1 MRLLSLEHILQIHI
15 LLIKETGGSNGV
27 RDLGRLES
35 VIASQSQF
43 VFGEELY
50 SGFYEKSAAI
60 IKGII
65 ADHPFVDGNKRTA
78 MLAGLTFLGANN
90 IHFLG
95 KKGSI
100 ENYAVKIAVEHLTIK
115 EIASWLKQNCRLAI

>member
-1 MRLLSLEHILQIHI
+1 MRLLSFEHILQ
-15 LLIKETGGSNGV
+15 T
-27 RDLGRLES
+27 
-35 VIASQSQF
+35 QF

-50 SGFYEKSAAI
+50 DELCEKSSALF
-60 IKGII
+60 KGII
-65 ADHPFVDGNKRTA
+65 ADHPFVDSNKRTA